1 VLDERART
9 VLDER
14 AWALSV
20 LQHNVGFDT
29 PEIWV
34 DFAIRHG
41 FQRVKAMAIE
51 RCPDCGG
58 QPKQSLGQFVYYSTL
73 VRLVECD
80 ACGLVWRNVRLD
92 PGVLMQ
98 HFEGAYKDDEYFL
111 QARRAIFEQLVGHI
125 EAVAPH
131 GGRVLDIG
139 GAKGHLMH
147 ALIGRRPDLAVVV
160 NDLSEAATRHAK
172 EQFGLPTITGDVSA
186 LCRDGARYDVV
197 VLSDVLYYEPD
208 IAEMWSA
215 LPRLVARHGSILI
228 RVPNKFH
235 LLRANQWVRDLLRSP
250 HQRATQANVA
260 FFNPEHLLLLSRRY
274 LMGRLQGLG
283 FVNIQCLPS
292 PLLRSTAVPN
302 AVGQAVFQLARL
314 ANAVS
319 AGRLVITPSMLLCA
333 RDAY

>member
-1 VLDERART
+1 VLDDRAS
-9 VLDER
+9 
-14 AWALSV
+14 ALSV

-29 PEIWV
+29 PELWV
-34 DFAIRHG
+34 DYAIRHG
-41 FQRVKAMAIE
+41 FRRVKALAIE

-58 QPKQSLGQFVYYSTL
+58 QPKHSLGQFVYYSTL
-73 VRLVECD
+73 MCLVECD

-111 QARRAIFEQLVGHI
+111 QARRAIFDQLVGRI
-125 EAVAPH
+125 QAVAPR

-147 ALIGRRPDLAVVV
+147 ALITRRPDLAVVV
-160 NDLSEAATRHAK
+160 NDLSEFATKYAK
-172 EQFGLPTITGDVSA
+172 EHFGIPTITGDVRA
-186 LCRDGARYDVV
+186 LCRDGATYDVV

-208 IAEMWSA
+208 IAEMWST
-215 LPRLVARHGSILI
+215 LPRLMANDGSILI

-235 LLRANQWVRDLLRSP
+235 LLRASQSVKNLLRSR
-250 HQRATQANVA
+250 HQRATQANIS

-274 LMGRLQGLG
+274 LIGRLHTLG
-283 FVNIQCLPS
+283 FVDIHCLPS
-292 PLLRSTAVPN
+292 PLLRSASVPN
-302 AVGQAVFQLARL
+302 AMSQAVFQFARL

-319 AGRLVITPSMLLCA
+319 GGRLVVTPSMLLCA
-333 RDAY
+333 RYTS